1 MAEHSEKQ
9 SREKAEQ
16 EAALRYQ
23 RFLDEQRQLNLR
35 EGEVDEFATAEGGDV
50 PPPTLQQAPEE
61 SELQVGLF
69 LLSPGLV
76 H

>member
-23 RFLDEQRQLNLR
+23 HFLDEQRQLNLR
-35 EGEVDEFATAEGGDV
+35 EGEVDAFAAAEGSDV
-50 PPPTLQQAPEE
+50 PPPTLQPAPEE

-69 LLSPGLV
+69 LFSPGLV
-76 H
+76 Y